1 MHAFRSLLVVV
12 GLRTDAALPVWKP
25 ATTFVL
31 TFLLPLAVFAQTPAA
46 ATAREAKNA
55 TPPTLPGAEAFVYH
69 DVQPEPMYLHVF
81 KPKGWSATDR
91 RPAYVHFFGGG
102 FVRGVPSQSAGWAK
116 QAAALGMVGVA
127 PDYRVRDRHRTD
139 GTACLSDARAAL
151 RWLQDHAAD
160 LGIDPERIVVSGS
173 SAGGHLALWTAITA
187 NPPGSDPA
195 KAPRFKPAAL
205 VLMWP
210 AADFSFF
217 SAQQDRFGG
226 RAKECSATQH
236 LDKTMPPS
244 LLLHGNKDPT
254 VPFESSMILHR
265 TLTATGNYSQ
275 FIPMPG
281 CGHGTTLP
289 EWKEKLP
296 GLVRNFLTEQHLLPV
311 GDPP

>member
-1 MHAFRSLLVVV
+1 MRRLL
-12 GLRTDAALPVWKP
+12 
-25 ATTFVL
+25 
-31 TFLLPLAVFAQTPAA
+31 FLLASLTALAHAAEPAA
-46 ATAREAKNA
+46 APRQGG
-55 TPPTLPGAEAFVYH
+55 TPLTLPGAETFIYH
-69 DVQPEPMYLHVF
+69 DVAPEPMRLHVF
-81 KPKGWSATDR
+81 KPKDWQATDH

-102 FVRGVPSQSAGWAK
+102 FVRGTPSQSAAWAK
-116 QAAALGMVGVA
+116 QAAVLGLVGVA
-127 PDYRVRDRHRTD
+127 PDYRVRDRHGTD
-139 GTACLSDARAAL
+139 GTACIADARAAI
-151 RWLQDHAAD
+151 RWLQDHATE

-187 NPPGSDPA
+187 SPPGSDPA
-195 KAPRFKPAAL
+195 QAPRFKPAAL

-210 AADFSFF
+210 AADFSLF

-226 RAKECSATQH
+226 HAKECSATQH

-244 LLLHGNKDPT
+244 LLLHGDKDPT

-289 EWKEKLP
+289 EWKQKLP
-296 GLVRNFLTEQHLLPV
+296 GLIREFLTKQGILPLPS
-311 GDPP
+311 DS